1 MPSSSSPA
9 PDVRA
14 DTRYRSACPPAL
26 TTAWSRAAASPRR
39 RARRGSRR
47 ATVRS
52 RHPARRGQRRDLLAG
67 DQAVQRFALRRRA
80 GLGDGAAHHE
90 RVQEGLDH
98 QAAPAPRTPRRC
110 RNRRRPSRRR
120 ARRTTRRWRPARHSG
135 ARIPG
140 YGRARR
146 RRCGGAWRCRTA
158 RRQSAA
164 ACRTACGGLRC
175 AQNSWPASQSQDH
188 LGDDVFWISLEP
200 PKIDSLRL
208 LKYCAEAVSA
218 PSGPMGV
225 SAPCSVRRRRPGHK
239 DPWRG
244 GSAR

>member
-26 TTAWSRAAASPRR
+26 TTAGPAQP
-39 RARRGSRR
+39 
-47 ATVRS
+47 
-52 RHPARRGQRRDLLAG
+52 PARAVALGVGRDARQFVAGIRLGAGQRRDLLAG

-98 QAAPAPRTPRRC
+98 QAAPQRLEHHGDVETGAAQAAVALGEQRADGAQLGIAAPEFRAMAALGAGVAVARGDVVLLGDKAPQHVGQHAAVFGVLKIHG
-110 RNRRRPSRRR
+110 RP
-120 ARRTTRRWRPARHSG
+120 
-135 ARIPG
+135 
-140 YGRARR
+140 
-146 RRCGGAWRCRTA
+146 
-158 RRQSAA
+158 
-164 ACRTACGGLRC
+164 
-175 AQNSWPASQSQDH
+175 SQSQDH

-218 PSGPMGV
+218 PSGRWACRRHAA
-225 SAPCSVRRRRPGHK
+225 SRRRRP
-239 DPWRG
+239 
-244 GSAR
+244 A